1 MATSAVLAAEM
12 LEDWVMILAAV
23 LAMLACLASVYYSA
37 VWWVG

>member
-12 LEDWVMILAAV
+12 LEDWMMLLGVFLA
-23 LAMLACLASVYYSA
+23 LAACLASVYYSA